1 MAKQTNLQVNTY
13 KPNYD
18 SFIDLPIEHFFVPS
32 LEQSI
37 EYNRAVGYF
46 SSAIMTVLSE
56 AFTNF
61 AERGGKMKLICSPI
75 LTAGDAITFEEI
87 SKSKL
92 LDTLNNT
99 LDQIDADGLMQPTLN
114 LMAGLMKSGC
124 LSVKFAIPYDPG
136 AGIFHQKIGIFKDD
150 LGEEVA
156 FSGSNNESLSGW
168 MEMKNSESFSVYTSW
183 RDLNDG
189 ERVADID
196 RRFKK
201 MWSNQYRGFDV
212 LDFSQSLNFIER
224 RSQEDVDLLK
234 LKTDVKE
241 WYTEVIREKRGLS
254 DDWLRRYQREVVN
267 NWKENDHQGVVSFA
281 TGAGKTITAIG
292 AIKEWRDELD
302 KRSVI
307 ILVPSIRLQKQW
319 LKEMRSFPW
328 LKDVDFLLVGGDAK
342 SETWM
347 KGLKDITSSRRH
359 PDDGIVIA
367 VIQSAREQSF
377 YERVSWGGHVLVVAD
392 EMHKLGA
399 PSYRDLLENI
409 TAGGLLGLSAT
420 PERYNEEENE
430 ILRNLFG
437 EELKPIV
444 DIAYAQ
450 ELGVLV
456 QYRYRFETLMLT
468 DDELEKYQDFTKR
481 IGMATSGAKTNLED
495 ASRLQI
501 LLTQR
506 ANILKNAS
514 TKVGI
519 AAKIIRRE
527 FKEGNSWLVFC
538 NDQDQL
544 NSLKDLIKD
553 LNPFD
558 IHVGMEGDDDETIK
572 LFEAKGGILLSIH
585 MFDEGVDIP
594 SIDNCIILASS
605 QSKREF
611 IQRRGRVLRVNKKAT
626 KGLAEI
632 WDLIVVDS
640 DGMAFVDSEADRAM
654 EFARLALNR
663 SIAGDLEKITPN
675 DYVIPSNGKGN

>member
-1 MAKQTNLQVNTY
+1 MTKQTNLQANTY

-32 LEQSI
+32 LDQSI

-61 AERGGKMKLICSPI
+61 AERGGKMNLICSPI
-75 LTAGDAITFEEI
+75 LTAGDAVTFEEI

-92 LDTLNNT
+92 MESLNRT
-99 LDQIDADGLMQPTLN
+99 LDQIDADGLIQPTLN
-114 LMAGLMKSGC
+114 LMAGLIKSGC

-150 LGEEVA
+150 LDQEVD

-183 RDLNDG
+183 RDSNDG
-189 ERVADID
+189 ERVEDIN
-196 RRFKK
+196 RRFNK
-201 MWSNQYRGFDV
+201 MWNNQYRGFDI
-212 LDFSQSLNFIER
+212 LDFSKSLNFIER
-224 RSQEDVDLLK
+224 RSQEDVDLIQLK
-234 LKTDVKE
+234 SNVKE
-241 WYTEVIREKRGLS
+241 WYTEVLREKRGLS

-267 NWKENDHQGVVSFA
+267 NWIENDYQGVVSFA

-292 AIKEWRDELD
+292 AIKAWREELD

-319 LKEMRSFPW
+319 LKEMRNFPW

-342 SETWM
+342 NETWM

-367 VIQSAREQSF
+367 VIQSAREKAF
-377 YERVSWGGHVLVVAD
+377 FERVSWGGHVLVVAD

-399 PSYRDLLENI
+399 PSYREFLENI

-430 ILRNLFG
+430 LLTNLFG

-450 ELGVLV
+450 EIGVLV

-468 DDELEKYQDFTKR
+468 DDELEKYQEFTKK
-481 IGMATSGAKTNLED
+481 IGMASSGGNSSPED

-506 ANILKNAS
+506 TNVLKNAL

-527 FKEGNSWLVFC
+527 FKQGDSWLVFC

-544 NSLKDLIKD
+544 NALKDLIKD

-558 IHVGMEGDDDETIK
+558 VHVGMEGDDDETIK

-611 IQRRGRVLRVNKKAT
+611 IQRRGRVLRVNKRAT

-640 DGMAFVDSEADRAM
+640 DGMAFVDSEANRAM

-663 SIAGDLEKITPN
+663 SIVGDLEKIIPN
-675 DYVIPSNGKGN
+675 R

>member
-1 MAKQTNLQVNTY
+1 MAKQTNLQANTY

-32 LEQSI
+32 LEQAI

-61 AERGGKMKLICSPI
+61 SERGGKMNLICSPI
-75 LTAGDAITFEEI
+75 LTAGDAVTFEEI

-92 LDTLNNT
+92 MDSLNRT

-114 LMAGLMKSGC
+114 LMAGLIKSGC

-136 AGIFHQKIGIFKDD
+136 AGIFHQKIGIFRDD
-150 LGEEVA
+150 LDQEVA

-183 RDLNDG
+183 RDENDG
-189 ERVADID
+189 ERVQDID
-196 RRFKK
+196 RRFNK
-201 MWSNQYRGFDV
+201 MWNNQYRGFDI
-212 LDFSQSLNFIER
+212 LDFSKSLNFIER

-267 NWKENDHQGVVSFA
+267 NWIENDYQGVVSFA

-292 AIKEWRDELD
+292 AIKAWREELD

-319 LKEMRSFPW
+319 LKEMRNFPW
-328 LKDVDFLLVGGDAK
+328 LKDIDFLLVGGDAK
-342 SETWM
+342 NETWM

-367 VIQSAREQSF
+367 VIQSAREQAF
-377 YERVSWGGHVLVVAD
+377 FERVSWGGHVLVVAD

-430 ILRNLFG
+430 ILTNLFG

-468 DDELEKYQDFTKR
+468 DDELEKYQEFTKK
-481 IGMATSGAKTNLED
+481 IGMASSGAKTSPED

-506 ANILKNAS
+506 ANVLKNAS

-527 FKEGNSWLVFC
+527 FKQGDSWLVFC

-544 NSLKDLIKD
+544 NALKELISD

-558 IHVGMEGDDDETIK
+558 VHVGMEGDDDETIK

-632 WDLIVVDS
+632 WDLVVVDS

-663 SIAGDLEKITPN
+663 SIVGDLEKITPN
-675 DYVIPSNGKGN
+675 R

>member
-1 MAKQTNLQVNTY
+1 MAKQTNLQANTY

-32 LEQSI
+32 LEQAI

-61 AERGGKMKLICSPI
+61 SERGGKMNLICSPI
-75 LTAGDAITFEEI
+75 LTAGDAVTFEEI
-87 SKSKL
+87 SKPKL
-92 LDTLNNT
+92 MDSLNRT

-114 LMAGLMKSGC
+114 LMAGLIKSGC

-136 AGIFHQKIGIFKDD
+136 AGIFHQKIGIFRDD
-150 LGEEVA
+150 LDQEVA

-183 RDLNDG
+183 RDENDG
-189 ERVADID
+189 ERVQDIN
-196 RRFKK
+196 RRFNK
-201 MWSNQYRGFDV
+201 MWNNQYRGFDI
-212 LDFSQSLNFIER
+212 LDFSKSLNFIER

-267 NWKENDHQGVVSFA
+267 NWIENDYQGVVSFA

-292 AIKEWRDELD
+292 AIKAWREELD

-319 LKEMRSFPW
+319 LKEMRNFPW
-328 LKDVDFLLVGGDAK
+328 LKDIDFLLVGGDAK
-342 SETWM
+342 NETWM

-367 VIQSAREQSF
+367 VIQSAREQAF
-377 YERVSWGGHVLVVAD
+377 FERVSWGGHVLVVAD

-430 ILRNLFG
+430 ILTNLFG

-468 DDELEKYQDFTKR
+468 DDELEKYQEFTKK
-481 IGMATSGAKTNLED
+481 IGMASSGAKTSPED

-506 ANILKNAS
+506 ANVLKNAS

-527 FKEGNSWLVFC
+527 FKQGDSWLVFC

-544 NSLKDLIKD
+544 NALKELISD

-558 IHVGMEGDDDETIK
+558 VHVGMEGDDDETIK

-632 WDLIVVDS
+632 WDLVVVDS

-663 SIAGDLEKITPN
+663 SIVGDLEKITPN
-675 DYVIPSNGKGN
+675 R

>member
-1 MAKQTNLQVNTY
+1 MTKQTNLQANTY

-32 LEQSI
+32 LDQSI

-61 AERGGKMKLICSPI
+61 AERGGKMNLICSPI
-75 LTAGDAITFEEI
+75 LTAGDAVTFEEI

-92 LDTLNNT
+92 MESLNRT
-99 LDQIDADGLMQPTLN
+99 LDQIDADGLIQPTLN
-114 LMAGLMKSGC
+114 LMAGLIKSGC

-150 LGEEVA
+150 LDQEVA

-183 RDLNDG
+183 RDSNDG
-189 ERVADID
+189 ERVEDIN
-196 RRFKK
+196 RRFNK
-201 MWSNQYRGFDV
+201 MWNNQYRGFDI
-212 LDFSQSLNFIER
+212 LDFSKSLNFIER
-224 RSQEDVDLLK
+224 RSQEDVDLIQLK
-234 LKTDVKE
+234 SNVKE
-241 WYTEVIREKRGLS
+241 WYTEVLREKRGLS

-267 NWKENDHQGVVSFA
+267 NWIENDYQGVVSFA

-292 AIKEWRDELD
+292 AIKAWREELD

-319 LKEMRSFPW
+319 LKEMRNFPW

-342 SETWM
+342 NETWM

-367 VIQSAREQSF
+367 VIQSAREKAF
-377 YERVSWGGHVLVVAD
+377 FERVSWGGHVLVVAD

-399 PSYRDLLENI
+399 PSYREFLENI

-430 ILRNLFG
+430 LLTNLFG

-450 ELGVLV
+450 EIGVLV

-468 DDELEKYQDFTKR
+468 DDELEKYQEFTKK
-481 IGMATSGAKTNLED
+481 IGMASSGGNSSPED

-506 ANILKNAS
+506 ANVLKNAL

-527 FKEGNSWLVFC
+527 FKQGDSWLVFC

-544 NSLKDLIKD
+544 NALKDLIKD

-558 IHVGMEGDDDETIK
+558 VHVGMEGDDDETIK

-611 IQRRGRVLRVNKKAT
+611 IQRRGRVLRVNKRAT

-640 DGMAFVDSEADRAM
+640 DGMAFVDSEANRAM

-663 SIAGDLEKITPN
+663 SIVGDLEKIIPN
-675 DYVIPSNGKGN
+675 R

>member
-1 MAKQTNLQVNTY
+1 
-13 KPNYD
+13 
-18 SFIDLPIEHFFVPS
+18 
-32 LEQSI
+32 
-37 EYNRAVGYF
+37 
-46 SSAIMTVLSE
+46 
-56 AFTNF
+56 
-61 AERGGKMKLICSPI
+61 
-75 LTAGDAITFEEI
+75 
-87 SKSKL
+87 
-92 LDTLNNT
+92 
-99 LDQIDADGLMQPTLN
+99 
-114 LMAGLMKSGC
+114 
-124 LSVKFAIPYDPG
+124 
-136 AGIFHQKIGIFKDD
+136 
-150 LGEEVA
+150 
-156 FSGSNNESLSGW
+156 
-168 MEMKNSESFSVYTSW
+168 
-183 RDLNDG
+183 
-189 ERVADID
+189 
-196 RRFKK
+196 
-201 MWSNQYRGFDV
+201 
-212 LDFSQSLNFIER
+212 
-224 RSQEDVDLLK
+224 
-234 LKTDVKE
+234 
-241 WYTEVIREKRGLS
+241 
-254 DDWLRRYQREVVN
+254 
-267 NWKENDHQGVVSFA
+267 
-281 TGAGKTITAIG
+281 
-292 AIKEWRDELD
+292 
-302 KRSVI
+302 
-307 ILVPSIRLQKQW
+307 
-319 LKEMRSFPW
+319 
-328 LKDVDFLLVGGDAK
+328 
-342 SETWM
+342 
-347 KGLKDITSSRRH
+347 
-359 PDDGIVIA
+359 VIA
-367 VIQSAREQSF
+367 VIQSAREQAF
-377 YERVSWGGHVLVVAD
+377 FERVSWGGHVLVVAD

-430 ILRNLFG
+430 ILTNLFG

-468 DDELEKYQDFTKR
+468 DDELEKYQEFTKK
-481 IGMATSGAKTNLED
+481 IGMASSGAKTSPED

-506 ANILKNAS
+506 ANVLKNAS

-527 FKEGNSWLVFC
+527 FKQGDSWLVFC

-544 NSLKDLIKD
+544 NALKELISD

-558 IHVGMEGDDDETIK
+558 VHVGMEGDDDETIK

-632 WDLIVVDS
+632 WDLVVVDS

-663 SIAGDLEKITPN
+663 SIVGDLEKITPN
-675 DYVIPSNGKGN
+675 R

>member
-1 MAKQTNLQVNTY
+1 MAKQTNLQANTY

-32 LEQSI
+32 LEQAI

-61 AERGGKMKLICSPI
+61 SERGGKMNLICSPI
-75 LTAGDAITFEEI
+75 LTAGDAVTFEEI

-92 LDTLNNT
+92 MDSLNRT

-114 LMAGLMKSGC
+114 LMAGLIKSGC

-136 AGIFHQKIGIFKDD
+136 AGIFHQKIGIFRDD
-150 LGEEVA
+150 LDQEVA

-183 RDLNDG
+183 RDENDG
-189 ERVADID
+189 ERVQDIN
-196 RRFKK
+196 RRFNK
-201 MWSNQYRGFDV
+201 MWNNQYRGFDI
-212 LDFSQSLNFIER
+212 LDFSKSLNFIER

-267 NWKENDHQGVVSFA
+267 NWIENDYQGVVSFA

-292 AIKEWRDELD
+292 AIKAWREELD

-319 LKEMRSFPW
+319 LKEMRNFPW
-328 LKDVDFLLVGGDAK
+328 LKDIDFLLVGGDAK
-342 SETWM
+342 NETWM

-367 VIQSAREQSF
+367 VIQSAREQAF
-377 YERVSWGGHVLVVAD
+377 FERVSWGGHVLVVAD

-430 ILRNLFG
+430 ILTNLFG

-468 DDELEKYQDFTKR
+468 DDELEKYQEFTKK
-481 IGMATSGAKTNLED
+481 IGMASSGAETSPED

-506 ANILKNAS
+506 ANVLKNAS

-527 FKEGNSWLVFC
+527 FKQGDSWLVFC

-544 NSLKDLIKD
+544 NALKELISD

-558 IHVGMEGDDDETIK
+558 VHVGMEGDDDETIK

-632 WDLIVVDS
+632 WDLVVVDS

-663 SIAGDLEKITPN
+663 SIVGDLEKITPN
-675 DYVIPSNGKGN
+675 R

>member
-1 MAKQTNLQVNTY
+1 MAKQTNLQANTY

-32 LEQSI
+32 LEQAI

-61 AERGGKMKLICSPI
+61 SERGGKMNLICSPI
-75 LTAGDAITFEEI
+75 LTAGDAVTFEEI

-92 LDTLNNT
+92 MDSLNRT

-114 LMAGLMKSGC
+114 LMAGLIKSGC

-136 AGIFHQKIGIFKDD
+136 AGIFHQKIGIFRDD
-150 LGEEVA
+150 LDQEVA

-183 RDLNDG
+183 RDENDG
-189 ERVADID
+189 ERVQDIN
-196 RRFKK
+196 RRFNK
-201 MWSNQYRGFDV
+201 MWNNQYRGFDI
-212 LDFSQSLNFIER
+212 LDFSKSLNFIER

-267 NWKENDHQGVVSFA
+267 NWIENDYQGVVSFA

-292 AIKEWRDELD
+292 AIKAWREELD

-319 LKEMRSFPW
+319 LKEMRNFPW
-328 LKDVDFLLVGGDAK
+328 LKDIDFLLVGGDAK
-342 SETWM
+342 NETWM

-367 VIQSAREQSF
+367 VIQSAREQAF
-377 YERVSWGGHVLVVAD
+377 FERVSWGGHVLVVAD

-430 ILRNLFG
+430 ILTNLFG

-468 DDELEKYQDFTKR
+468 DDELEKYQEFTKK
-481 IGMATSGAKTNLED
+481 IGMASSGAKTSPED

-506 ANILKNAS
+506 ANVLKNAS

-527 FKEGNSWLVFC
+527 FKQGDSWLVFC

-544 NSLKDLIKD
+544 NALKELISD

-558 IHVGMEGDDDETIK
+558 VHVGMEGDDDETIK

-632 WDLIVVDS
+632 WDLVVVDS

-663 SIAGDLEKITPN
+663 SIVGDLEKITPN
-675 DYVIPSNGKGN
+675 R